1 MSASR
6 SPQLNHRVND
16 SAPVRI
22 PSGQLGIGGATD
34 LLRAGTTRTTCA
46 DSPYYAT
53 WRLRTLCGEN
63 DEPGTLTSSLRRF
76 HSGPRIPDSLNNTWN
91 TQCFVTLA
99 FVFAWQLAHRIGRQ
113 GTTRSEVSWAAPG
126 QPVHSSIFM
135 STHNSLL
142 MFYSLTHTGIA
153 HLCLV
158 PCTATLPHLPAHFPA
173 PAASALAHALQVIS
187 VALCDVDGRTYS
199 ESDDHR

>member
-1 MSASR
+1 MLSW
-6 SPQLNHRVND
+6 L
-16 SAPVRI
+16 I
-22 PSGQLGIGGATD
+22 
-34 LLRAGTTRTTCA
+34 
-46 DSPYYAT
+46 
-53 WRLRTLCGEN
+53 
-63 DEPGTLTSSLRRF
+63 SS
-76 HSGPRIPDSLNNTWN
+76 
-91 TQCFVTLA
+91 FVTLA
-99 FVFAWQLAHRIGRQ
+99 FVFAWHLAHRIGRQ

-199 ESDDHR
+199 DDHRPASVGSRSSNMVAAAGEWA

>member
-1 MSASR
+1 MEYAVASR
-6 SPQLNHRVND
+6 KSVCLYIML
-16 SAPVRI
+16 SWLI
-22 PSGQLGIGGATD
+22 
-34 LLRAGTTRTTCA
+34 
-46 DSPYYAT
+46 
-53 WRLRTLCGEN
+53 
-63 DEPGTLTSSLRRF
+63 SS
-76 HSGPRIPDSLNNTWN
+76 
-91 TQCFVTLA
+91 FVTLA
-99 FVFAWQLAHRIGRQ
+99 FVFTWHLAHRIGRQ

-126 QPVHSSIFM
+126 QPVCVRLHGISTTSSCGVLTRFTLRRKYSGAIFM

-173 PAASALAHALQVIS
+173 PAASALAHTLQVIS

-199 ESDDHR
+199 DDHR